1 MMTMQAGDAL
11 EKQMAD
17 KAFFVV
23 RATVADASL
32 RARFDHWYSTDHL
45 PWAVRV
51 FKAEKAWRLWSDSD
65 PSVHVAVY
73 RFADKGRLEAALQSE
88 DFKALVADFDR
99 SWPSGITRTR
109 ELLTLVETA
118 PA

>member
-1 MMTMQAGDAL
+1 MMTLRTTGLEENTMAG
-11 EKQMAD
+11 
-17 KAFFVV
+17 KAIFVV
-23 RATVADASL
+23 RAVVAEPSL

-65 PSVHVAVY
+65 ASVHVAVY
-73 RFADKGRLEAALQSE
+73 QFADKDRLEAALQSE

-99 SWPSGITRTR
+99 AWPAGVTRSR
-109 ELLTLVETA
+109 EMLTLVESA
-118 PA
+118 PG

>member
-1 MMTMQAGDAL
+1 MTVQGTE
-11 EKQMAD
+11 EKQMPD

-23 RATVADASL
+23 RATVADTSL
-32 RARFDHWYSTDHL
+32 RARLDRWYSTDHL

-51 FKAEKAWRLWSDSD
+51 FQAEKAWRLWSDRD

-73 RFADKGRLEAALQSE
+73 QFADKGRLEAALQSE

-118 PA
+118 PP

>member
-1 MMTMQAGDAL
+1 MAG
-11 EKQMAD
+11 
-17 KAFFVV
+17 KAMLVV

-45 PWAVRV
+45 PWALRV

-73 RFADKGRLEAALQSE
+73 RFAHKGLLEAALQSE

-99 SWPSGITRTR
+99 SWPSGVTRTR
-109 ELLTLVETA
+109 EVLTLVESA
-118 PA
+118 PS

>member
-1 MMTMQAGDAL
+1 MAG
-11 EKQMAD
+11 
-17 KAFFVV
+17 KAIFVV
-23 RATVADASL
+23 RAVVAEPSL

-73 RFADKGRLEAALQSE
+73 QFADKDRLEADVTVHMRGDHILASRATVR
-88 DFKALVADFDR
+88 DCV
-99 SWPSGITRTR
+99 
-109 ELLTLVETA
+109 
-118 PA
+118 